1 MMAVIGIDLGT
12 TNSLAVVYRNGNVEL
27 IPNQFHEYLTP
38 SVVSLDHNELVVG
51 KIAKERLVTDPEHTT
66 YLFKRKMGKS
76 EKTQLGSKSY
86 LPEELSACVVK
97 QLIEDAQNYL
107 GEKVDEVVI
116 SVPAYFDAT

>member
-1 MMAVIGIDLGT
+1 MAVIGIDLGT

-38 SVVSLDHNELVVG
+38 SVVGLDRNELIVG

-107 GEKVDEVVI
+107 VEKVDDL
-116 SVPAYFDAT
+116 SKS